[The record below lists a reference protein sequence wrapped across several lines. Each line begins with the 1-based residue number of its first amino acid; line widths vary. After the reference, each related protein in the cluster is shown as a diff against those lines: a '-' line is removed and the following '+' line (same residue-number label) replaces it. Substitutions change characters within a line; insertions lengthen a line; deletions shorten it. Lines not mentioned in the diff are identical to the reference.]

1 MKTCSEMKLL
11 PYKRV
16 YNWIK
21 QQMSADGKP
30 VSIPKTRKQT
40 PPFRAWAFGH
50 CLLLMANEN
59 ARTQSQYILTKDQ
72 WDAFTKFVEDH
83 SDMTLTELGTIE
95 NMRQCKCTNKT
106 YWPAIMHICN
116 ACIEYNKN

>member
-1 MKTCSEMKLL
+1 MKTCEEIKLL
-11 PYKRV
+11 PYKQV

-21 QQMSADGKP
+21 QMSTDGKP
-30 VSIPKTRKQT
+30 VSIPKTRKQS
-40 PPFRAWAFGH
+40 PPFRAWAFAN

-72 WDAFTKFVEDH
+72 WTAFTDFVKAH
-83 SDMTLTELGTIE
+83 PKMALTELGTKE
-95 NMRQCKCTNKT
+95 NMQKCKCTNIT
-106 YWPAIMHICN
+106 YCPAIMHICN